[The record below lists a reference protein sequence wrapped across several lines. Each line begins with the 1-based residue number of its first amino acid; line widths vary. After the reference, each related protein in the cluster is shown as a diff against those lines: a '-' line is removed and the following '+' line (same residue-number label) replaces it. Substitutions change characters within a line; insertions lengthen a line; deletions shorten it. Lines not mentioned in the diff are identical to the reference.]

1 MCDIGVQSNEG
12 VRFINVCVHHQLAC
26 CVHHQLACFVHITI
40 FHMFFVSMFK
50 MHCVF
55 LELI

>member
-1 MCDIGVQSNEG
+1 MCDIGVQSKEG
-12 VRFINVCVHHQLAC
+12 VRFINV

-50 MHCVF
+50 MHYVF
-55 LELI
+55 S